1 MTAPS
6 HHETK
11 MKFIKATER
20 RINAQIL
27 QIITLCATKNEPIP
41 TQNTIAEQLNIERSR
56 IPRALYA
63 LVRDGSIIKSGER
76 GSRTYTVTKIG
87 MTTGNPNAPAK
98 APSEGPREPSAPA
111 PLKWLGSADKLL
123 KKLKLDD
130 EAIAKRMKLRRDE
143 MGLDVEEELECL

>member
-87 MTTGNPNAPAK
+87 MTTGNPNAPTQ
-98 APSEGPREPSAPA
+98 APSEGRREPSAPTR
-111 PLKWLGSADKLL
+111 LKWLDKADALQ
-123 KKLKLDD
+123 KKLSRND

-143 MGLDVEEELECL
+143 MGLDVVPEVVL